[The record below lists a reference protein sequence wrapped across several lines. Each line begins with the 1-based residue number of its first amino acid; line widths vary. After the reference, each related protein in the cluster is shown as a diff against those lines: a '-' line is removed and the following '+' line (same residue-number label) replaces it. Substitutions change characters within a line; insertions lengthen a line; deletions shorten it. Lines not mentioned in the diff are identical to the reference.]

1 MSVKKNIL
9 ANYSGNLLMLLINL
23 LLVPLYLSHL
33 SVEEYGLITFF
44 STIFTAFVILDM
56 GLGLTI
62 NKEVAN
68 SVAKVDSLNVTGD
81 IIRSFELVYWA
92 MAILIGLVLS
102 VFAEWISVSWLNVE
116 HINSSELILIVSL
129 MGCALLFRWPI
140 SFYENVLS
148 GFQKMVRLNFI
159 KIIIGIVNFG
169 SLYFLFNFFNLKI
182 KGYFLFLTFLYL
194 INIIILTTSVWR
206 VKELKFFKAKFDLR
220 ILKQSKKYILGIG
233 VYSII
238 GTIYVVID
246 KIIISKFFLASEL
259 AYYSLISMASLSLF
273 QFVYPI
279 SAALFPKFVENNAKG
294 KNGESLDIFR
304 KGYQLVIVLV
314 FSFSSL
320 LFVFKKSIFL
330 LWTQNE
336 LVAANSIVFL
346 VPILLGTVFYS
357 LHVLVISIYTSLGK
371 TKEINRL
378 YVFCL
383 ALYLCL
389 LLFSA
394 QEKSMLWIAYS
405 WCLSNA
411 VLLILSYYLA
421 IKILTFN
428 VFLSFFKNDLILPFL
443 ILTVI
448 VVLSSIIEIPKMTF
462 GHSLIAIIISLVL
475 FLLVFS
481 CCSSYLRSMVILQ
494 IKGTLYGEN
503 RIKK

>member
-1 MSVKKNIL
+1 
-9 ANYSGNLLMLLINL
+9 
-23 LLVPLYLSHL
+23 
-33 SVEEYGLITFF
+33 
-44 STIFTAFVILDM
+44 
-56 GLGLTI
+56 
-62 NKEVAN
+62 
-68 SVAKVDSLNVTGD
+68 
-81 IIRSFELVYWA
+81 
-92 MAILIGLVLS
+92 
-102 VFAEWISVSWLNVE
+102 
-116 HINSSELILIVSL
+116 
-129 MGCALLFRWPI
+129 
-140 SFYENVLS
+140 
-148 GFQKMVRLNFI
+148 
-159 KIIIGIVNFG
+159 
-169 SLYFLFNFFNLKI
+169 
-182 KGYFLFLTFLYL
+182 
-194 INIIILTTSVWR
+194 LTTSVWR